1 VSSRRTKPAR
11 PAATLRKPR
20 EAASPGGDL
29 KAALEQLTASSPAR
43 EPREPGRREEVLE
56 TALELIAAHGVAGA
70 SLRRLAKKL
79 GMSQPSLYH
88 YFSSKDEL
96 ITRIIEH
103 SANRML
109 GAGLKV
115 RPPAGRE
122 DLARFTKEA
131 VLELYDSDSH
141 PRFVR
146 FLFLVAIESKKHR
159 PRIEQMFE
167 QQLNPS
173 FGLLAQAFA
182 RDEADRDELT
192 QLMRMI
198 VYSVGF
204 MLLDE
209 RALRGHP
216 TASEETKRY
225 ADWVEGVGNR
235 LLR

>member
-1 VSSRRTKPAR
+1 VPSRRTK
-11 PAATLRKPR
+11 AATPRKRRDP
-20 EAASPGGDL
+20 ASSGDDL
-29 KAALEQLTASSPAR
+29 KAALEQLTSTSQAR
-43 EPREPGRREEVLE
+43 EPREPSRREEVLE
-56 TALELIAAHGVAGA
+56 AALELIASHGVAGA

-96 ITRIIEH
+96 LTRILEH

-109 GAGLKV
+109 GSGLVV
-115 RPPAGRE
+115 RPPANRE
-122 DLARFTKEA
+122 DLARFTKDA
-131 VLELYDSDSH
+131 VLELYASDSH

-167 QQLNPS
+167 EQLNPS
-173 FGLLAQAFA
+173 FGVLARAFA
-182 RDEADRDELT
+182 RDEADCHELT
-192 QLMRMI
+192 QMMRMI

-216 TASEETKRY
+216 TASEEVKRY
-225 ADWVEGVGNR
+225 ADWVEGIGNR